1 MDALFYLLRLAD
13 SHNLPTED
21 LEVYLSGLIDP
32 SSRLFLELSNY
43 FLNLSAIPS
52 SILFDSDLPSTNYF
66 TLLSNNSLCVS

>member
-13 SHNLPTED
+13 SHDLPTEG

-43 FLNLSAIPS
+43 FLNLSIIPS
-52 SILFDSDLPSTNYF
+52 SIQFDSDLPSANYF